1 MNVPK
6 QDKVIRCVNVCQLLK
21 NNSFCGYRAIMEI
34 GKHLN
39 LRRLEP
45 WTESSINLHL
55 NNINCNM
62 LSTSPQHRFN
72 GLPVSGAPRKQIF
85 NSVQFLQHAK

>member
-45 WTESSINLHL
+45 
-55 NNINCNM
+55 
-62 LSTSPQHRFN
+62 
-72 GLPVSGAPRKQIF
+72 
-85 NSVQFLQHAK
+85 